1 MDWKYKHFYQQKVFA
16 ATADEILEA
25 ARRYFSESLGWRIA
39 ESAGGFEA
47 LGFSFS
53 HSCVARLFVEST
65 AGGARASIELLVE
78 RAGSL
83 GFMLVDVGGYYSIQI
98 SHWFEGIQW
107 CLEQQHLANGE
118 KSSPQLSPLPVQTNK
133 PAACLFN
140 GCLAFI
146 VVTFGLYAIF
156 LVVAAFIG
164 LLTGNLLLIGRG
176 GSTNIHGMWARIV
189 SALILTVIAFIAW
202 RIKREKK
209 RRTN

>member
-1 MDWKYKHFYQQKVFA
+1 
-16 ATADEILEA
+16 
-25 ARRYFSESLGWRIA
+25 
-39 ESAGGFEA
+39 
-47 LGFSFS
+47 
-53 HSCVARLFVEST
+53 
-65 AGGARASIELLVE
+65 
-78 RAGSL
+78 
-83 GFMLVDVGGYYSIQI
+83 MLVDVGGYYSIQI